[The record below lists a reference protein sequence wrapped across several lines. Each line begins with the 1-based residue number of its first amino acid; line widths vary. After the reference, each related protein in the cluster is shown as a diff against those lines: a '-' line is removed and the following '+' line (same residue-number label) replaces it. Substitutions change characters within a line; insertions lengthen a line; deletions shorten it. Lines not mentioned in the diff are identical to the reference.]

1 MLNNRISR
9 GKRAPLIFQACREVA
24 PKGIFKTSLMV
35 GVLMNTETIFKKK
48 ETYQYSTD
56 LIEYLS
62 DLIQEFLSIRKI
74 FTCLAME
81 VKHLSNHNYNVYE
94 NIQNTG

>member
-1 MLNNRISR
+1 
-9 GKRAPLIFQACREVA
+9 
-24 PKGIFKTSLMV
+24 MV